1 MFFKY
6 IREKYINIIYFLCN
20 FIIVNLVIYLSPI
33 IDLEGTETYYLNF
46 LMIVAF
52 LSIYA
57 IDFYKWNKHIKELNQ
72 NKDTLLSYY
81 DNLKYKT
88 IKEEINL
95 EFMRTTEILNENKN
109 LELQKSQDDVIDYIT
124 NWVHQIKIPI
134 SVLELVIKDM
144 EDSFLDYEVCKKLR
158 IEVERVKF
166 LIDQALYIS
175 RASSYS
181 EDFKIE
187 YVNLKGIINEVI
199 KKNRV
204 LIIYNKIEIDIHE
217 LNFEVLTD
225 KKWII
230 YVIEQIINNSCKY
243 IKDNGKI
250 TIGAEKNDKGIH
262 LLIEDNGIG
271 IESEDLNRIF
281 YKGFTGNNGRKIAKS
296 TGMGLYI
303 SKMIC
308 NKLNH
313 DLYISSEVNRYTRFT
328 IGFYNIS
335 DYFNLTQM

>member
-20 FIIVNLVIYLSPI
+20 FIIVNLIIYLSPI
-33 IDLEGTETYYLNF
+33 IDLEGIETYYLNF
-46 LMIVAF
+46 LMIAAF
-52 LSIYA
+52 LSVYA
-57 IDFYKWNKHIKELNQ
+57 IDFYKWHINIKELNQ

-88 IKEEINL
+88 IKDEINL

-144 EDSFLDYEVCKKLR
+144 EDNFLDYEACKKLR
-158 IEVERVKF
+158 LEVERVKF

-204 LIIYNKIEIDIHE
+204 LIIYNKIEIDIQE

-225 KKWII
+225 RKWII
-230 YVIEQIINNSCKY
+230 YVIEQLINNSCKY
-243 IKDNGKI
+243 MKDNGKI

-262 LLIEDNGIG
+262 LFIEDNGIG

-313 DLYISSEVNRYTRFT
+313 DLYVSSEVNRYTRFT